1 MEHTLCSD
9 TSMTALTAID
19 LESLSDRWTSS
30 SSSGKETD
38 CDGLVCDLEE
48 NLSVTFSGGEDSL
61 GGLQIHFLHAARGLH
76 AHFQIMFSAKKNQK
90 PFSVFLRK
98 LPSVPPSDDG
108 SSDDNLC
115 SIAHLQI
122 PLNNSVIHQPTVIS
136 DFGLGRF
143 RGSPNFLPISII
155 MHRPRS
161 FHEEGGNKKVET
173 DNIDDLNVT
182 VTVLI
187 GGQPIGEERPL
198 IHANILDCA
207 FFGDSS
213 SSAYSSTLP
222 VSNTVALHSLGISG
236 SQILRVDRS
245 TVAGRISSP
254 EQCSVLSGP
263 RCLFKGGGID
273 GINGV
278 VAQAICSTF
287 SQLKIFKRDTEEIRM
302 RREGKP
308 ECADSSFGSHLV
320 EGKQNGTDYETED
333 STVLVADILAL
344 MLLIQSEVHNR
355 IAFYIYGFLLHNSV
369 TNF

>member
-9 TSMTALTAID
+9 TSMTALTVID
-19 LESLSDRWTSS
+19 LASLSDRWASS

-76 AHFQIMFSAKKNQK
+76 AHFQIMFSSKKKQM

-98 LPSVPPSDDG
+98 LPSITPSDDG

-122 PLNNSVIHQPTVIS
+122 PLNNSVIHQPTDIS

-143 RGSPNFLPISII
+143 RGSPNFIPISII
-155 MHRPRS
+155 MHRLRNS
-161 FHEEGGNKKVET
+161 HEEGGNKKVET

-182 VTVLI
+182 VLI
-187 GGQPIGEERPL
+187 GGQSIGEEHPL
-198 IHANILDCA
+198 IHTNILDCA
-207 FFGDSS
+207 SFGDSS
-213 SSAYSSTLP
+213 SSAYFSSIP
-222 VSNTVALHSLGISG
+222 VSNNVALHSLGIFG

-287 SQLKIFKRDTEEIRM
+287 SQLKILKRDTKEIRM
-302 RREGKP
+302 TREGKS
-308 ECADSSFGSHLV
+308 ECTDSSFGSHLK
-320 EGKQNGTDYETED
+320 EDKQNWTDYGTED

-344 MLLIQSEVHNR
+344 MLLIQSEVLNR
-355 IAFYIYGFLLHNSV
+355 IAFYIYGFLLHNYV
-369 TNF
+369 TYF